1 MDNLVKVLL
10 VLTVAF
16 SISSCNS
23 TKKQIEAVSLDPC
36 MEVVKKHL
44 IANHNGFNI
53 TKMEQEG
60 DRLYIFGQVS
70 GCNRGQYSIMWND
83 IVASSEPPQVTV
95 EFETF
100 EAGLCD
106 QMVERIWCMDL
117 SRFKAMGSSQVVLH
131 IAKTKDNIILE
142 F

>member
-1 MDNLVKVLL
+1 MHNLVKSSFAIAVIFVL
-10 VLTVAF
+10 
-16 SISSCNS
+16 SSCNS

-36 MEVVKKHL
+36 MEVVKEHF

-70 GCNRGQYSIMWND
+70 GCNRGKYSVMWND
-83 IVASSEPPQVTV
+83 IVASSEPPQVTI

-106 QMVERIWCMDL
+106 LLIKIHCCIKFTGGTFRK
-117 SRFKAMGSSQVVLH
+117 SRNSASF
-131 IAKTKDNIILE
+131 NIIE
-142 F
+142 FAIQI